1 MPSIPANGFKALTI
15 FALLLAA
22 LGGVWFGLFSC
33 GGYVWHHQL
42 MHWTLGA
49 LIAAMLFCPPRQ
61 AASLGRR
68 ATLALAVVGTFLIVR
83 ALTAPFYPVFPGVG
97 DYFRQVG
104 LAPATG
110 PC

>member
-1 MPSIPANGFKALTI
+1 MPSIPANGFKTLVI

-49 LIAAMLFCPPRQ
+49 LAVALLLFPPRR
-61 AASLGRR
+61 AASLSRR
-68 ATLALAVVGTFLIVR
+68 AALALAVVGTFFVFH
-83 ALTAPFYPVFPGVG
+83 ALAAPFYPAFPSFG

-104 LAPATG
+104 LALATG